1 MIHEFTQNDRK
12 SSLPL
17 CTSAL
22 TTLGDDHVLYT
33 GSDIKGYSNAVAK
46 AKAAGPTLSDDQI
59 YNSLCNDD
67 RFADNYGFL
76 GSQYAEN
83 HCGRIGDDSPKF
95 DVDSI
100 MMYPSW
106 GFAED
111 EDACQKGK
119 TKYPLLNYPQPE
131 YQSGGEKIPE
141 MIEDLEVPS
150 AGDIAWLKQYYPP
163 DDPSTPAHRAR
174 LCRRCRNVYPRWCDS
189 G

>member
-1 MIHEFTQNDRK
+1 MVHEFTQNDRK

-59 YNSLCNDD
+59 YSSLCNDD
-67 RFADNYGFL
+67 RFAGNYGFL
-76 GSQYAEN
+76 GSQYAKN

-163 DDPSTPAHRAR
+163 DDLPTPAHRAR
-174 LCRRCRNVYPRWCDS
+174 LCRGCRNIYPRWCDS